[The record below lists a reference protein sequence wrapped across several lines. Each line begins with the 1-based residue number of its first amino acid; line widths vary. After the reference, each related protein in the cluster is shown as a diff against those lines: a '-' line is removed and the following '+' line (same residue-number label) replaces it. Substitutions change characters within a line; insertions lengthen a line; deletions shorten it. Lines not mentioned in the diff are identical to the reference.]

1 MDKKSKTHL
10 KNLDQKLT
18 LLLRDLKTYSD
29 DKLNE
34 QPNPSEW
41 SVLQIMQHLMKAESG
56 AVSYVKKKLSYEPA
70 LVDANVMSSFR
81 SLFLNIAL
89 TSPIKIKAP
98 TQISD
103 DALLTNLTFWEVAKQ
118 WKIQRNELEMYLES
132 LPADYFTKDL
142 YKHPLSGKMTLSSM
156 LSFFNKHVDRHTRQ
170 IRRTLKKIDA
180 VKQV

>member
-10 KNLDQKLT
+10 KNLNQKLT

-29 DKLNE
+29 AKLNE
-34 QPNPSEW
+34 QPSASEW

-56 AVSYVKKKLSYEPA
+56 AVSYVEKKLSYEPA
-70 LVDANVMSSFR
+70 LADANVMSSFR
-81 SLFLNIAL
+81 SMFLNMAL
-89 TSPIKIKAP
+89 KSPIKIKAP
-98 TQISD
+98 DQISGEV
-103 DALLTNLTFWEVAKQ
+103 LLTNLTFWEVAKQ
-118 WKIQRNELEMYLES
+118 WKVQRDELETYLES

-156 LSFFNKHVDRHTRQ
+156 LSFFNKHVDRHSRQ
-170 IRRTLKKIDA
+170 IKRTLKKIDA